1 MKYKVSDDHKRKLLQ
16 FVRSNYAELFVELF
30 DNREKQLNEMLRASS
45 PENFQKVQGRALE
58 LDELREVLKT
68 IAASGE

>member
-1 MKYKVSDDHKRKLLQ
+1 MKYRLSDEHKRKLAQ

-30 DNREKQLNEMLRASS
+30 DSREAQLNDLLRACS
-45 PENFQKVQGRALE
+45 PENFQQVQGRALE
-58 LDELREVLKT
+58 LDELREALKT